1 MCLYGKVNPQ
11 GSANDPSFRY
21 TNSWLSWTRIWLK
34 VGICKKLSWRK
45 GPRDGPRWTQT
56 RTRTQLRAQIRHLNG
71 SDTDEVVTPDTEL
84 VWLCK
89 NGLRPGHKLAMWRW
103 YKKMTWTKL
112 SDPVSEYF
120 NVLKLPSHVFSGPL
134 IYALPLKLNL
144 YFNLIEFEIDF
155 HTSAPPK
162 FRIFERSKSPPSQN
176 FNFIKFSNFFSLS
189 KNKLNFNTQ
198 PFYNGLFGGK
208 TIVVQFKVLKSTLW
222 P

>member
-1 MCLYGKVNPQ
+1 M
-11 GSANDPSFRY
+11 S
-21 TNSWLSWTRIWLK
+21 
-34 VGICKKLSWRK
+34 
-45 GPRDGPRWTQT
+45 
-56 RTRTQLRAQIRHLNG
+56 
-71 SDTDEVVTPDTEL
+71 E
-84 VWLCK
+84 
-89 NGLRPGHKLAMWRW
+89 
-103 YKKMTWTKL
+103 
-112 SDPVSEYF
+112 PVSEYF
-120 NVLKLPSHVFSGPL
+120 DVLKLPSHVFPGPL

-162 FRIFERSKSPPSQN
+162 FQIFERSKSPPSQN

-222 P
+222 PQPWNYGRDGFTGPVSKFHRILKVLGQSQQALIYTYFMPESNAESKSRAGIRGFLGRSRKYRTIQFWTLGFDPWSRGPQSDSES